1 MALGCL
7 GLVFIE
13 VLSGLYIEVEF
24 EKLFF
29 FLLCQLPN
37 LDVSPDLFFFFK
49 DAIFVYF
56 PDHKSESHS
65 Q

>member
-37 LDVSPDLFFFFK
+37 LDVSPDLFFFK